1 MLRSVK
7 EFMHKLVWNSDKPP
21 TDIKADRT
29 LAVIPLPGL
38 GSLLPSVSHMPT
50 PNPIREVLGG

>member
-1 MLRSVK
+1 MLRRVK

-38 GSLLPSVSHMPT
+38 GALPPSVSHMPT
-50 PNPIREVLGG
+50 PNPIREILGG